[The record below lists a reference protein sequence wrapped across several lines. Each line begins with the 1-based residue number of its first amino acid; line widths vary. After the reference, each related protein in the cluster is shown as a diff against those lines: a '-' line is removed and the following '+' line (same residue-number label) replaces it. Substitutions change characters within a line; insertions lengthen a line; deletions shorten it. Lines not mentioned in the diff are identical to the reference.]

1 MVESPRFGLAAIAMP
16 RQKQKVA
23 QALAGK
29 TDDLS
34 TQFADLL
41 EDTMGLSEDG
51 RILTAVI
58 NSSKRAF
65 DFSVA
70 LQEAA
75 WPINVRF
82 ALVSAPPAG
91 AAGRIGVIRDKA
103 TATLLQA
110 DSNCAFHF
118 DLPSRSQPELG
129 MASALVKLHGS
140 LTAEWTESRANAVR
154 SYRQH
159 GKQSEVAE
167 ELGVSQQAVSQMLRG
182 ARLRELEDAE
192 TAMRDWLAG
201 PKRATLWP
209 PR

>member
-1 MVESPRFGLAAIAMP
+1 MVESPRFGFAAIAML
-16 RQKQKVA
+16 RQKQKIA

-29 TDDLS
+29 TDDLGS
-34 TQFADLL
+34 RFADLL
-41 EDTMGLSEDG
+41 EDAMELSEDG

-65 DFSVA
+65 DFYVA
-70 LQEAA
+70 LQEAT
-75 WPINVRF
+75 WPTHVRF

-91 AAGRIGVIRDKA
+91 AAGRINVIRDKA

-118 DLPSRSQPELG
+118 DLPRKSQPELG

-167 ELGVSQQAVSQMLRG
+167 ELGVS
-182 ARLRELEDAE
+182 
-192 TAMRDWLAG
+192 
-201 PKRATLWP
+201 
-209 PR
+209 